1 MIMSRIL
8 GLHVCILLALF
19 MSLNVPVSLLYDAT
33 ATPTYTMLCCMVGFI
48 IWFYKLSSFFRRCR
62 EISMLDYYERR
73 NSSDDEDAENGD
85 IEAREIHN
93 HHPSRRSADIGIIR
107 VRAHREFRQTI

>member
-1 MIMSRIL
+1 
-8 GLHVCILLALF
+8 
-19 MSLNVPVSLLYDAT
+19 
-33 ATPTYTMLCCMVGFI
+33 
-48 IWFYKLSSFFRRCR
+48 
-62 EISMLDYYERR
+62 MLDYYERR